1 MKDHDLGYSL
11 IEMMV
16 VLGIISVV
24 GAVATTGIL
33 QVYRTN
39 VVAES
44 DAAVQSQLSVAL
56 LRLDRSIRYAYAIG
70 TVHNEGAA
78 GSPYVEIMVVE
89 KEQPTDT
96 TYAKRCLQL
105 RLTGTGPRNQQLQSR
120 SWTIG
125 SAAAPSGWQPLA
137 SNLVGGV
144 TPFVR
149 IQPTQ
154 AVNHQLLTVRL
165 SAGSGT
171 MTKTSAVTYTALNTY
186 AGTALDA
193 NGNPLAATAE
203 PCYSTATRS

>member
-1 MKDHDLGYSL
+1 MKQRDGGYSL
-11 IEMMV
+11 VEMLV

-39 VVAES
+39 VAAES
-44 DAAVQSQLSVAL
+44 DSAVQNQLSVAL
-56 LRLDRSIRYAYAIG
+56 LRLDKSIRYAYSIG

-78 GSPYVEIMVVE
+78 DTPYVEIMVVE
-89 KEQPTDT
+89 KERPTDT

-105 RLTGTGPRNQQLQSR
+105 RLTGPDPRSLQLQSR
-120 SWTIG
+120 SWTL
-125 SAAAPSGWQPLA
+125 PSGAPGAWQPLA
-137 SNLVGGV
+137 SNLVGGAV
-144 TPFVR
+144 PFAR
-149 IQPTQ
+149 TQPTQ
-154 AVNHQLLTVRL
+154 AVNHQLLTIRL

-171 MTKTSAVTYTALNTY
+171 TTKTSAVTYTALNTY

-203 PCYSTATRS
+203 PCYNTAARS